1 MTEGHTPAK
10 AKSLPSPECPAIS
23 LVPLASGS
31 LGQTV
36 QRQLNLS
43 IMQDLG
49 SNPSDPGRACPSPG
63 SPGAIRS
70 VWALTPTDPS
80 GPASSSP
87 AGGGH
92 TLLSPP
98 THTWLQPQLPQAP
111 FPQFCQHLISAVSSQ
126 GSSLPCLDHSRRL
139 WFPPSPSLFSLFS
152 DLLQRHIP
160 P

>member
-1 MTEGHTPAK
+1 MTEGHAPAK

-36 QRQLNLS
+36 QICPSCRILGPTPRIQVGPVPVQSHLGQFALS
-43 IMQDLG
+43 GHSPLQTPPAQPPAPLQVVGTLCCHPPHTLG
-49 SNPSDPGRACPSPG
+49 SNH
-63 SPGAIRS
+63 
-70 VWALTPTDPS
+70 
-80 GPASSSP
+80 SSCR
-87 AGGGH
+87 
-92 TLLSPP
+92 L
-98 THTWLQPQLPQAP
+98 P

-139 WFPPSPSLFSLFS
+139 WFPPSPSLLSLFS
-152 DLLQRHIP
+152 DLLQQHIP